1 MNRPLAALLLCGS
14 SAVPLIALA
23 QAAVTP
29 VQVLD
34 RVTVSARLREED
46 LTEVPASIAV
56 VDGEALKQEG
66 RFNIGDLDSRV
77 SNLQLGDLN
86 GSPIIYLRGVG
97 GGGRNV
103 GFEPRTGITVD
114 GVFLNAPPMSNAL
127 LLDLERVEVV
137 RGPQGSLSGQN
148 TVAGSIQ
155 MITRKPGKD
164 FSIEALARSDSQQT
178 RRLAS
183 AINLPLADGRVRTR
197 LSVSLADGAGEV
209 TNRPTGERADAFKD
223 AAVRARTL
231 VLLRDDLTLDLSA
244 DTAAHFDDFP
254 TGEPT
259 SGTGGSGPPV
269 PPGPY
274 SIAVNSPQRND
285 VRQSGL
291 SATLS
296 YQIPQG
302 RFTSITAWRDTQ
314 RDWLIDLDYS
324 AADILLVDFFDEY
337 SRFSQELR
345 FASTPQAIGFSWL
358 AGLYAFEQ
366 VSRSERNTLAL
377 SQVQAVNPMLQPGD
391 RIDTRPRARNRSLA
405 AYGSVGFGPIERLRV
420 DAGLRGVFADRQ
432 LDYQQLATA
441 GFQRVGFANTAETR
455 QRDEETVLLPDLAV
469 SWAWQPTLTSYA
481 RYARGSKSGGYDAD
495 TLTGARSQPDRFDTE
510 TVDSLE
516 LGLKGSAWRRRA
528 QANLAAFV
536 AEYRDY
542 QVSQFRPVGT
552 VFLPVISNA
561 GKVRVYGPELEMG
574 YRSDAGYR
582 LQTSTAWL
590 HSEYVEFGNGGAGG
604 VDFSGRRTEFA
615 PQWSHS
621 SALEK
626 AWAVDRGGVSSFSA
640 ALSFAYRSRYFTQPS
655 NRDLFRAEARELLGA
670 KVRLT
675 HQSGRAHLT
684 LFGENLL
691 DDRYTNSLNQATL
704 GTIYGRFGASRTIG
718 VQLELA
724 L

>member
-1 MNRPLAALLLCGS
+1 MNRHFAASLLCGL
-14 SAVPLIALA
+14 SASPLTALG
-23 QAAVTP
+23 QAASEA
-29 VQVLD
+29 QLLE
-34 RVTVSARLREED
+34 RVTVTARLREED
-46 LTEVPASIAV
+46 LATVPASIAV
-56 VDGEALKQEG
+56 VGSEALKQEG
-66 RFNIGDLDSRV
+66 RFNLGDLDSRV

-86 GSPIIYLRGVG
+86 GSPVIYLRGIG

-103 GFEPRTGITVD
+103 GFEPRTGVTVD
-114 GVFLNAPPMSNAL
+114 GVFMNAPPMSNAL

-137 RGPQGSLSGQN
+137 RGPQGSLAGQN
-148 TVAGSIQ
+148 TVSGSIQ
-155 MITRKPGKD
+155 MTTRMPGER
-164 FSIEALARSDSQQT
+164 FGIEALARTDSQQT

-197 LSVSLADGAGEV
+197 LSASLAEGAGEV
-209 TNRPTGERADAFKD
+209 VNQTTGERADAFKD
-223 AAVRARTL
+223 AALRARTL
-231 VLLRDDLTLDLSA
+231 VLLRDGLTLDLSA

-269 PPGPY
+269 PAGPY

-285 VRQSGL
+285 LRQSGL

-296 YQIPQG
+296 YKIPQG
-302 RFTSITAWRDTQ
+302 VFTSTTAWRDSQ

-345 FASTPQAIGFSWL
+345 FASHPQPGGFSWL

-366 VSRSERNTLAL
+366 VGRSERDTLAL
-377 SQVQAVNPMLQPGD
+377 SQVQAASPALQPGD

-405 AYGSVGFGPIERLRV
+405 AYGSVGLTPIERLRV
-420 DAGLRGVFADRQ
+420 DAGLRAVYADRQ
-432 LDYQQLATA
+432 LDYQQLASP
-441 GFQRVGFANTAETR
+441 GFRRVGFANTPQTR
-455 QRDEETVLLPDLAV
+455 QNDEETVLLPDLAL
-469 SWAWQPTLTSYA
+469 SWAWRPTLTSYA

-495 TLTGARSQPDRFDTE
+495 TLTGARSQPDSFDTE

-516 LGLKGSAWRRRA
+516 LGLKGSVWQRRA

-552 VFLPVISNA
+552 VVLPVISNA
-561 GKVRVYGPELEMG
+561 GKVRVYGPELELA
-574 YRSDAGYR
+574 YRAKAGYR

-590 HSEYVEFGNGGAGG
+590 HSEYVEFKNGGGGG

-615 PQWSHS
+615 PQWSHY

-626 AWAVDRGGVSSFSA
+626 AWAVDRGGLSEVTT

-655 NRDLFRAEARELLGA
+655 NREVFRAEARELLGA
-670 KVRLT
+670 KLRLA

-691 DDRYTNSLNQATL
+691 DDRYTNTLNQATL
-704 GTIYGRFGASRTIG
+704 GTIYGRFGASRTVG
-718 VQLELA
+718 VQLEVRL
-724 L
+724 

>member
-1 MNRPLAALLLCGS
+1 MNRHQAILLLCGF
-14 SAVPLIALA
+14 SASPFTALA
-23 QAAVTP
+23 QATAT
-29 VQVLD
+29 VQMLD
-34 RVTVSARLREED
+34 PVTVSARLRDED

-56 VDGEALKQEG
+56 VGGEELKEEG

-86 GSPIIYLRGVG
+86 GSPVIYLRGVG
-97 GGGRNV
+97 GGGRQV
-103 GFEPRTGITVD
+103 GFEPRTGVTVD
-114 GVFLNAPPMSNAL
+114 GVFMNAPPMSNAL

-137 RGPQGSLSGQN
+137 RGPQGSLAGQN

-155 MITRKPGKD
+155 MVTRKPDEQFG
-164 FSIEALARSDSQQT
+164 IEALARTDSQQT
-178 RRLAS
+178 RQLAS
-183 AINLPLADGRVRTR
+183 AINLPMADGRVLTR
-197 LSVSLADGAGEV
+197 LSASIADGVGEV
-209 TNRPTGERADAFKD
+209 VNQTTGARADAFKD

-269 PPGPY
+269 PAGPY

-291 SATLS
+291 SAMLGWT
-296 YQIPQG
+296 IPQG
-302 RFTSITAWRDTQ
+302 RFTSISAWRDTQ

-345 FASTPQAIGFSWL
+345 FTSAPQADGFTWL

-366 VSRSERNTLAL
+366 IGSSERDTQAL
-377 SQVQAVNPMLQPGD
+377 SQVQTASATLQPGD
-391 RIDTRPRARNRSLA
+391 RIETRPRARNRSVA
-405 AYGSVGFGPIERLRV
+405 AYGSLGFTPIERLRV
-420 DAGLRGVFADRQ
+420 DAGLRAVYADRQ
-432 LDYQQLATA
+432 LDYRQLATQ
-441 GFQRVGFANTAETR
+441 GFQRVGFANAPQTR
-455 QRDEETVLLPDLAV
+455 QSDEETVLLPDLAL
-469 SWAWQPTLTSYA
+469 SWTWSPTLTSYA

-495 TLTGARSQPDRFDTE
+495 TLTGARSQPDSFDSE

-516 LGLKGSAWRRRA
+516 LGLKGLAWQRRV

-561 GKVRVYGPELEMG
+561 GKVRVYGPEVELA
-574 YRSDAGYR
+574 YRDASGYR

-590 HSEYVEFGNGGAGG
+590 HSEYVEFESGAGG
-604 VDFSGRRTEFA
+604 GTDFSGRRTEFA
-615 PQWSHS
+615 PQWSHY

-626 AWAVDRGGVSSFSA
+626 AWSVDRGGLSNISTGLSFS
-640 ALSFAYRSRYFTQPS
+640 YRSRYFTQPS
-655 NRDLFRAEARELLGA
+655 NREIFRAEARELLGA
-670 KVRLT
+670 KVRLA
-675 HQSGRAHLT
+675 HQSGRAYLT

-691 DDRYTNSLNQATL
+691 DDRYTNTLNQATL

-718 VQLELA
+718 VQLEVNL
-724 L
+724 